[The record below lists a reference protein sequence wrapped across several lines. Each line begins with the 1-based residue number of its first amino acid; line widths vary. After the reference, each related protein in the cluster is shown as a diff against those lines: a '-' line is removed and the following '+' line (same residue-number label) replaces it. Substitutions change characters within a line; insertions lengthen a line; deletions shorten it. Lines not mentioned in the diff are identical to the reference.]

1 MAEERR
7 VEAWVGDGLS
17 VDFRPAGPGSRL
29 MAWILDQMVLML
41 VLLVIMSIL
50 LGLIVSDAR
59 THKFLMR
66 EDGEGVAVFAV
77 IALIYLVI
85 GFITVLYYGLQESLF
100 GGQTLGKRAMGLRV
114 VDTDGLPASVG
125 AIWIRSLFRI
135 VDHIPLAWLV
145 PAVSENSRRLGDLV
159 AGTVVIV
166 AAPEELSQTRRR
178 LSQPGPWEPRF
189 LRDGSKL
196 RVLKP
201 EDFSNI
207 EKVLDRLESLPLH
220 VQERILREVC
230 ETVCRRLDI
239 PLPSQGQARELL
251 EEILRWEYRKRS
263 RRLG

>member
-1 MAEERR
+1 MAEDGR

-41 VLLVIMSIL
+41 VLLVFLIIL
-50 LGLIVSDAR
+50 LGLIGSDV
-59 THKFLMR
+59 TTYNFFMR
-66 EDGEGVAVFAV
+66 EDGEGVAVFAA

-85 GFITVLYYGLQESLF
+85 GFITVLYFGLQESLF
-100 GGQTLGKRAMGLRV
+100 GGQTLGKRTMGLRV
-114 VDTDGLPASVG
+114 VDADGMPASVG

-145 PAVSENSRRLGDLV
+145 PAVSESSRRLGDMV

-166 AAPEELSQTRRR
+166 VAQEELSLTRRR

-189 LRDGSKL
+189 LRDGGKL

-207 EKVLDRLESLPLH
+207 ERVLDRLGSLPLS
-220 VQERILREVC
+220 VQARMLREIC

-239 PLPSQGQARELL
+239 PVPDQGQAQELL